1 MTTSVIVPVT
11 VTDAVLYSTSVPETD
26 FAAWNAATS
35 YTVGTKVTRAVSGV
49 HKNFQNL
56 IAGVDATLPEVAAL
70 QASPRW
76 LDIGATNAWA
86 MFDQKVGTVT
96 TVASPLTVV
105 LKPAT
110 GIGGLSLMG
119 LIGKTANVT
128 LKSATGG
135 TTVYSE
141 SISLDGT
148 IITSFFDWFFEDYVQ
163 KTELALTDLPAQY
176 TSPELTVQITS
187 TAGNVGVGV
196 LAVGKVVDIGNAVY
210 GAKLGIVDFS
220 RKDVDAFGNYV
231 LTKRAYSKRMT
242 LSLLTDKSD
251 FSRIFRAMAGIRA
264 TPAVFIATEKVGY
277 ESLIVY
283 GFYKDFNIEVSYPQH
298 HMCSLEIEGLI

>member
-11 VTDAVLYSTSVPETD
+11 ITDAMLYSTTVPETD
-26 FAAWNAATS
+26 NAAWAAATS
-35 YTVGTKVTRAVSGV
+35 YTVGQKVTRAVSGV
-49 HKNFQNL
+49 HKNFQNI

-70 QASPRW
+70 QTTPRW

-105 LKPAT
+105 LKPNT
-110 GIGGLSLMG
+110 GLSAVSL
-119 LIGKTANVT
+119 LELTGKTASIT
-128 LKSATGG
+128 LKTATGG
-135 TTVYSE
+135 TTVYSA

-148 IITSFFDWFFEDYVQ
+148 IITSFFDWFYADYVQ
-163 KTELALTDLPAQY
+163 KTDLALTDLPAQY
-176 TSPELTVQITS
+176 TTPEITVQVTS
-187 TAGNVGVGV
+187 GAGNVGIGV
-196 LAVGKVVDIGNAVY
+196 CAVGKVVKLGNAQY
-210 GAKLGIVDFS
+210 GATLGILDYS

-242 LSLLTDKSD
+242 LSLLTDKFD
-251 FSRIFRAMAGIRA
+251 FSRIYRAMAGIRA
-264 TPAVFIATEKVGY
+264 TPAVFIATEKSGY
-277 ESLIVY
+277 EPMIVY